1 MNRNNSIIY
10 LGLDIS
16 KSKLDL
22 GGPGIKYQTFKN
34 TSEGITKLIELLQS
48 SAPLAYIV
56 LEPTGGYERS
66 VLLALER
73 AKITVCRINPFQA
86 RAFAT
91 SMGKLAKTDKIDAL
105 MLAQF
110 GADRQPRPMSSYDEK
125 QEDLRV
131 MYDRRQQLIRLQ
143 TCESNRL
150 ETAIPSM
157 RKHLETS
164 LKFITKQITEIE
176 LMISAYIA
184 NNTEM
189 QKKVDRLTSVQ
200 GVGLQTATVALAYMP
215 ELGNLSD
222 KQAAA
227 LVGVAPY
234 NKDSGNHSGYRS
246 IKGGRRQVRNIL
258 YMAAISAT
266 RFNPILKTFYEHL
279 IAEGKP
285 AKVALIAVARKLIVL
300 LNLMLKNPNFSLAK

>member
-1 MNRNNSIIY
+1 MNHTNSITY

-16 KSKLDL
+16 KNKLDL
-22 GGPGIKYQTFKN
+22 AGPGIKYQTFEN
-34 TSEGITKLIELLQS
+34 TSNGIAKLIHLLQS
-48 SAPLAYIV
+48 SAPSAYIV

-66 VLLALER
+66 VILALEK

-110 GADRQPRPMSSYDEK
+110 GEDRQPRIMSSYDEK
-125 QEDLRV
+125 QEELRV
-131 MYDRRQQLIRLQ
+131 IYSRRQQLIRSQ
-143 TCESNRL
+143 TCDSNRL

-164 LKFITKQITEIE
+164 LRFIAKQITEVE
-176 LMISAYIA
+176 LMISEHIA
-184 NNTEM
+184 NSPEM

-200 GVGLQTATVALAYMP
+200 GVGIQTATVALAYMP
-215 ELGNLSD
+215 ELGKLSD

-234 NKDSGNHSGYRS
+234 NRDSGKLSGHRS
-246 IKGGRRQVRNIL
+246 IRGGRRQVRSIL
-258 YMAAISAT
+258 YMAALSAV
-266 RFNPILKTFYEHL
+266 RFNPILKTFYERL

-285 AKVALIAVARKLIVL
+285 AKIALIAVARKLIVL
-300 LNLMLKNPNFSLAK
+300 LNIMLKNPNFSLAK

>member
-1 MNRNNSIIY
+1 MNHNNSTIY

-22 GGPGIKYQTFKN
+22 AGPNIKHQSFDN
-34 TSEGITKLIELLQS
+34 TPEGITKLIELLQS
-48 SAPLAYIV
+48 SALSAYIV

-66 VLLALER
+66 VILAMER
-73 AKITVCRINPFQA
+73 AKITVCRINPYQA

-105 MLAQF
+105 MLARF

-125 QEDLRV
+125 QEALRV
-131 MYDRRQQLIRLQ
+131 MYDRRQQLVRLQ
-143 TCESNRL
+143 TCDSNHL

-164 LKFITKQITEIE
+164 LKFIAKQIAEIE
-176 LMISAYIA
+176 LMISEYFAS
-184 NNTEM
+184 NTEL
-189 QKKVDRLTSVQ
+189 QENVDRLTSVQ
-200 GVGLQTATVALAYMP
+200 GVGIQTATVALAHMP

-222 KQAAA
+222 KEAAA

-234 NKDSGNHSGYRS
+234 NKDSGNHSGHRS
-246 IKGGRRQVRNIL
+246 IRGGRRQVRNIL
-258 YMAAISAT
+258 FMAAISAA
-266 RFNPILKTFYEHL
+266 RFNPILKTFYKRL
-279 IAEGKP
+279 IADGKP

>member
-1 MNRNNSIIY
+1 MNHINSITY

-16 KSKLDL
+16 KHKLDL
-22 GGPGIKYQTFKN
+22 AGSGVKHQTFEN

-48 SAPLAYIV
+48 SAASAYIV

-66 VLLALER
+66 VILALEKE
-73 AKITVCRINPFQA
+73 KITVCRINPFQA

-105 MLAQF
+105 MLARF
-110 GADRQPRPMSSYDEK
+110 GAERQPRPMSCYDEK

-131 MYDRRQQLIRLQ
+131 MYDRRQQLVRLQ

-157 RKHLETS
+157 RKHLEVS
-164 LKFITKQITEIE
+164 LKFIGKQIAEVE
-176 LMISAYIA
+176 LMISEHIS
-184 NNTEM
+184 NNLEL
-189 QKKVDRLTSVQ
+189 QKKVNRLTSVQ

-215 ELGNLSD
+215 ELGKLSD

-234 NKDSGNHSGYRS
+234 NKDSGNHSGHRS
-246 IKGGRRQVRNIL
+246 IRGGRRQVRNIL
-258 YMAAISAT
+258 YMAALCAV
-266 RFNPILKTFYEHL
+266 RFNPVLKTFYNRL
-279 IAEGKP
+279 IAGGKP
-285 AKVALIAVARKLIVL
+285 AKIALIAVARKLILL

>member
-1 MNRNNSIIY
+1 MNNQKSITY

-22 GGPGIKYQTFKN
+22 AGPNIKHQPFDN
-34 TSEGITKLIELLQS
+34 TPEGITKLIELLQS
-48 SAPLAYIV
+48 SAPAAYIV

-66 VLLALER
+66 VIIAMEK

-105 MLAQF
+105 MLARF
-110 GADRQPRPMSSYDEK
+110 GADRQPRPMSSYDQK
-125 QEDLRV
+125 QEALRV
-131 MYDRRQQLIRLQ
+131 MYDRRQQLVRSQ

-164 LKFITKQITEIE
+164 LKFIEKQIAEIE
-176 LMISAYIA
+176 LMISEYIA
-184 NNTEM
+184 DNTEI

-215 ELGNLSD
+215 ELGNLSN

>member
-1 MNRNNSIIY
+1 MNDNNTTIY

-22 GGPGIKYQTFKN
+22 GGPDIKYQSFNN
-34 TSEGITKLIELLQS
+34 TAEGITKLIKILQS
-48 SAPLAYIV
+48 SAQSAYIV
-56 LEPTGGYERS
+56 LESTGGYERS

-73 AKITVCRINPFQA
+73 AKITACRINPFHA

-105 MLAQF
+105 MLARF
-110 GADRQPRPMSSYDEK
+110 GAERQPRPMSSYDEK
-125 QEDLRV
+125 QENLRV
-131 MYDRRQQLIRLQ
+131 MYDRRQQLVRSQ

-164 LKFITKQITEIE
+164 LKFIKKQIAEIE
-176 LMISAYIA
+176 LMISEYIS

-200 GVGLQTATVALAYMP
+200 GVGIQTATVALAYMP

-222 KQAAA
+222 KQASA
-227 LVGVAPY
+227 LVGLAPY
-234 NKDSGNHSGYRS
+234 NKDSGKHSGHRS
-246 IKGGRRQVRNIL
+246 IRGGRHQVRNML
-258 YMAAISAT
+258 YMAAVSAA

-285 AKVALIAVARKLIVL
+285 AKLALIAVARKLIVL

>member
-1 MNRNNSIIY
+1 MNHNSITY

-16 KSKLDL
+16 KKKLDL
-22 GGPGIKYQTFKN
+22 AGPGIKHQTFEN
-34 TSEGITKLIELLQS
+34 TTEGIAKLIHLLQS
-48 SAPLAYIV
+48 SAPLAYVV

-105 MLAQF
+105 MLARF
-110 GADRQPRPMSSYDEK
+110 GADRHPRTMSSYDEK
-125 QEDLRV
+125 QENLRV
-131 MYDRRQQLIRLQ
+131 MYDRRQQLIRSQ
-143 TCESNRL
+143 TCDSNRL

-164 LKFITKQITEIE
+164 LKFIAKQIAEIE
-176 LMISAYIA
+176 SMISESIA
-184 NNTEM
+184 NNPEM

-215 ELGNLSD
+215 ELGKLSD
-222 KQAAA
+222 KEAAA

-234 NKDSGNHSGYRS
+234 NKDSGNHSGHRS
-246 IKGGRRQVRNIL
+246 IRGGRRQVRNIL
-258 YMAAISAT
+258 YMAALSAV
-266 RFNPILKTFYEHL
+266 RFNPILKKSYDRL
-279 IAEGKP
+279 IAQGKP
-285 AKVALIAVARKLIVL
+285 AKLALIAIARKLIVL
-300 LNLMLKNPNFSLAK
+300 LNLMLQNPTFSLAK

>member
-1 MNRNNSIIY
+1 MNRNNSTIY

-16 KSKLDL
+16 KSKLAL

-48 SAPLAYIV
+48 SAPSAYIV

-125 QEDLRV
+125 QEDLCF

-227 LVGVAPY
+227 LVGVAPF
-234 NKDSGNHSGYRS
+234 NRDSGKTRGYRS
-246 IKGGRRQVRNIL
+246 IQG
-258 YMAAISAT
+258 SAT
-266 RFNPILKTFYEHL
+266 IRL
-279 IAEGKP
+279 
-285 AKVALIAVARKLIVL
+285 
-300 LNLMLKNPNFSLAK
+300 

>member
-1 MNRNNSIIY
+1 MDHNNFTIY

-16 KSKLDL
+16 KKKLDL
-22 GGPGIKYQTFKN
+22 AGPSIKHQSFDN
-34 TSEGITKLIELLQS
+34 APEGITKLIELLQS
-48 SAPLAYIV
+48 SAPSAYIV

-66 VLLALER
+66 VIIALER
-73 AKITVCRINPFQA
+73 AKITVCRINPYQA

-105 MLAQF
+105 MLARF

-164 LKFITKQITEIE
+164 LKFIEKQLAEIE

-184 NNTEM
+184 SNTEM

-200 GVGLQTATVALAYMP
+200 GVGLQTATVVLAYMP
-215 ELGNLSD
+215 ELGKVSD
-222 KQAAA
+222 KEAAA

-234 NKDSGNHSGYRS
+234 NKDSGKHSGHRS
-246 IKGGRRQVRNIL
+246 IRGGRRQVRNIL
-258 YMAAISAT
+258 YMASLSAV
-266 RFNPILKTFYEHL
+266 RYNPILKTFYERL

-285 AKVALIAVARKLIVL
+285 AKLALIAVVRKLILL
-300 LNLMLKNPNFSLAK
+300 LNFMLKNPNFSLAK